1 MKNLVY
7 ICIAIFMFSCNS
19 AKNTQLMVPKVISEG
34 DLYGSGSEVL
44 MSQNTVIATKTE
56 WKELVAKINA
66 TNQTLT
72 KDQIDAIDFDEESVI
87 VLIDQQ
93 RNTGGHKIEIGET
106 YSQNGIVYFT
116 IKKTHPEG
124 MATSV
129 MTQPYYLATI
139 PKTKQE
145 IEFKE
150 AE

>member
-1 MKNLVY
+1 
-7 ICIAIFMFSCNS
+7 MFSCNS